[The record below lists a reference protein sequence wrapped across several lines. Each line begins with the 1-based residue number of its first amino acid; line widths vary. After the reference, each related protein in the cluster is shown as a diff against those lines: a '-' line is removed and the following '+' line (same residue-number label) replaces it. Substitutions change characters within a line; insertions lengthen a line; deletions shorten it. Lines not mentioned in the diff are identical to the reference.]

1 MESFVDLHVHSSYS
15 SDADCVPRQLFELAR
30 HTGLSAFSISDHD
43 TVGALEEGEALSR
56 EFGIELIPS
65 VEFSTRYQSRSYH
78 VLAPF
83 VDPRN
88 PQLHEVLE
96 TQLLA
101 RIRQAMGRV
110 ERLRE
115 LGFDVSYEEVAE
127 RNGNSV
133 PVGPSIAEAVLSKA
147 SNQKD
152 PRLEPYL
159 TGDKSEGRAIRF
171 YRDYFEEGRP
181 AYAEAEEIG
190 TLEAFGLIKRAGGIP
205 VLAHP
210 GAPAFQ
216 ADEVTLGI
224 FVRGG
229 LDGLEVYSSYH
240 DSAETKK
247 FSEWAGR
254 YRLVV
259 TAGSDFH
266 GKVKPRV
273 QFGSVRNRG
282 REMLDEL
289 LARREAFSRGR

>member
-1 MESFVDLHVHSSYS
+1 MQSFVDLHVHSFYS
-15 SDADCVPRQLFELAR
+15 SDADCAPRRLFELAKQ
-30 HTGLSAFSISDHD
+30 TGLSAFSISDHD
-43 TVGALEEGEALSR
+43 TVGALEEGEGLSR

-88 PQLHEVLE
+88 LQLHELLE
-96 TQLLA
+96 NQLLA
-101 RIRQAMGRV
+101 RIRQAKGRI
-110 ERLRE
+110 ERLRD
-115 LGFDVSYEEVAE
+115 LGFDVSFEEVTE

-133 PVGPSIAEAVLSKA
+133 PVGPSLAEALLSKA

-152 PRLEPYL
+152 SRLEPYL
-159 TGDKSEGRAIRF
+159 TGNKSEGRAVRF

-181 AYAEAEEIG
+181 AYVEAEEVG
-190 TLEAFGLIKRAGGIP
+190 TLEAFKAIKEAGGIP

-216 ADEVTLGI
+216 VDEVTLEA
-224 FVRGG
+224 FVSEG

-240 DSAETKK
+240 DSVETSK

-254 YRLVV
+254 YRLVI

-273 QFGSVRNRG
+273 RFGSIRNRG

-289 LARREAFSRGR
+289 LARREAYLGGR